1 MDKKIY
7 DTYIELLRKE
17 LVPALGCTEPIAIAL
32 ATARARAELGNFP
45 EEMTV
50 RRPPH
55 GLCFQGSAAG
65 SPMPAHHSPADR
77 FCLLAFAPYYIPSF
91 SSRKL
96 EKYTIFGNYFV
107 VFVSPTCDRLVWGDR
122 IAIRG
127 TKI

>member
-50 RRPPH
+50 LCSGNIIKNAQSVKVPNSG
-55 GLCFQGSAAG
+55 GL
-65 SPMPAHHSPADR
+65 
-77 FCLLAFAPYYIPSF
+77 
-91 SSRKL
+91 
-96 EKYTIFGNYFV
+96 
-107 VFVSPTCDRLVWGDR
+107 
-122 IAIRG
+122 
-127 TKI
+127 